1 MSKADCPVAVFDSGV
16 GGISVLKE
24 LVAEMPHE
32 DFRYYGDSAH
42 APYGTKEV
50 SEVVAL
56 SDAIVKKMIDEGAKA
71 VVIACNTA
79 TSAAA
84 DILRDKYSEIPIIGI
99 EPALKPAVLAKK
111 GSRVLVMATP
121 VTLRLKKFHR
131 LKEQFGHD
139 SEIIMLPCPGL
150 MERVEMGETDT
161 PETEAFLRRL
171 LAEYISEDEAEPK
184 VDSVVL
190 GCTHYPFVRPLIRK
204 ILGDRVMI
212 FDGAKGTARELHRR
226 LQENNLCSTNPSAGR
241 VTFENSREEEE
252 ELRLCKRLFEI

>member
-1 MSKADCPVAVFDSGV
+1 MSKADCPVAVFDSGL

-24 LVAEMPHE
+24 LVAEMPNE

-42 APYGTKEV
+42 APYGIKEV

-84 DILRDKYSEIPIIGI
+84 DILRKKYRDVPIIGI

-121 VTLRLKKFHR
+121 VTLRLSKFHR
-131 LKEQFGHD
+131 LMEQFEHD

-150 MERVEMGETDT
+150 MERVERGETDT
-161 PETEAFLRRL
+161 PETEAFLRTL
-171 LAEYISEDEAEPK
+171 LADYISEELEEPK

-204 ILGDRVMI
+204 IMGDRVLI
-212 FDGAKGTARELHRR
+212 FDGAKGTAKELHRR
-226 LQENNLCSTNPSAGR
+226 LKENNLCNAKSSSGF
-241 VTFENSREEEE
+241 VTFENSRDEEEVI
-252 ELRLCKRLFEI
+252 RLSKSLFDK